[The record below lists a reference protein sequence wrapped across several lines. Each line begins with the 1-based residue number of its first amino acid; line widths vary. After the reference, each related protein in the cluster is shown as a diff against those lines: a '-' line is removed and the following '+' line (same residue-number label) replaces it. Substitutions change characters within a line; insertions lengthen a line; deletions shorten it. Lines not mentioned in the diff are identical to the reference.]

1 VAQFSKY
8 RIPKMKTKIILALL
22 GLVSSIGISQNTP
35 IKFSLL
41 RQYDNVDTLKHNPS
55 KNTYQQIK
63 YIPLSKHTSLSFGG
77 SWRFQYESFFNE
89 QFQNNP
95 NQDNL
100 WYLNR
105 IMLNA
110 HLKIKDKFEVF
121 AEVNSSFIG
130 DKDNPGPVDKDELAI
145 NQLFIKYQFNEHWG
159 IDIGREN
166 LILGSNRLVDL
177 REGPN
182 VRRSFDLTQINY
194 NSNTFS
200 AKAFFAIPVKP
211 NPYVFDNDFLEFDET
226 LTVLYTTISLNKTN
240 YLDAYVLYQ
249 KDDNVSYNNAQGNE
263 RRTSLG
269 IRYFGNYKTL
279 KFNNEAVYQFGNI
292 ENQSI
297 RAWTLSLQLENRT
310 KLGNHFYNIGVKSE
324 IISGDKNQ
332 NDGMLN
338 TFDALYPSGAYFGR
352 VARFGPSNLIDVHP
366 YINTQFKKLFIEF
379 DYDVFWRHSVND
391 GVYNAALLLQYPNTN
406 NERFIGQQVG
416 TIIGYKMSKHINLEF
431 ESNIIFP
438 GSFLKQSNQSDTLY
452 HFILTTEI
460 KF

>member
-1 VAQFSKY
+1 
-8 RIPKMKTKIILALL
+8 MKTQIIYVLL
-22 GLVSSIGISQNTP
+22 GLMSCLGFSQNTP

-41 RQYDNVDTLKHNPS
+41 RQYDNVDNLKNNHS
-55 KNTYQQIK
+55 KNTYQSFK
-63 YIPLSKHTSLSFGG
+63 YIPLSKNTTLSFGG
-77 SWRFQYESFFNE
+77 SWRFQFETFLNE

-95 NQDNL
+95 DQDNL

-105 IMLNA
+105 VMLHA
-110 HLKIKDKFEVF
+110 HLKIEDRFQLFTEL
-121 AEVNSSFIG
+121 NSSFIG
-130 DKDNPGPVDKDELAI
+130 DKNNQIPVDKDELAV
-145 NQLFIKYQFNEHWG
+145 NQLFIKYKFDDHWSIG
-159 IDIGREN
+159 IGREN

-182 VRRSFDLTQINY
+182 VRRSFDLTQVNY
-194 NSNTFS
+194 RSNNFS

-226 LTVLYTTISLNKTN
+226 FTGIYTRVSFNKTN
-240 YLDAYVLYQ
+240 HLDTYVFYQ
-249 KDDNVSYNNAQGNE
+249 KDDNVNYDNVQGNE

-269 IRYFGNYKTL
+269 FRYFGNYKTL

-297 RAWTLSLQLENRT
+297 RAWTLSIQLENRT
-310 KLGNHFYNIGVKSE
+310 KLGNQFYNIGVKSE
-324 IISGDKNQ
+324 IISGDKKQ
-332 NDGMLN
+332 NDSVLN

-366 YINTQFKKLFIEF
+366 YFNTQFKKLFIEF

-391 GVYNAALLLQYPNTN
+391 GVYNAALLLQYPNSN
-406 NERFIGQQVG
+406 NKRFIGQQIG
-416 TIIGYKMSKHINLEF
+416 TIVGYKLNKHVNFEF
-431 ESNIIFP
+431 ESNIIYP
-438 GSFLKQSNQSDTLY
+438 GAFLKQSNQSDALF
-452 HFILTTEI
+452 HFVFTTEL

>member
-1 VAQFSKY
+1 
-8 RIPKMKTKIILALL
+8 MKTQIIYMLL
-22 GLVSSIGISQNTP
+22 GLMSCLGFSQNTP

-41 RQYDNVDTLKHNPS
+41 RQYDNVDNLKNNHS
-55 KNTYQQIK
+55 KNTYQSFK
-63 YIPLSKHTSLSFGG
+63 YIPLSKNTTLSFGG
-77 SWRFQYESFFNE
+77 SWRFQFETFLNE

-95 NQDNL
+95 DQDNL

-105 IMLNA
+105 VMLHA
-110 HLKIKDKFEVF
+110 HLKIEDRFQLF
-121 AEVNSSFIG
+121 AELNSSFIG
-130 DKDNPGPVDKDELAI
+130 DKNNQIPVDKDELAV
-145 NQLFIKYQFNEHWG
+145 NQLFIKYKFDDHWSIG
-159 IDIGREN
+159 IGREN

-182 VRRSFDLTQINY
+182 VRRSFDLTQVNY
-194 NSNTFS
+194 RSNNFS

-226 LTVLYTTISLNKTN
+226 FTAIYTRVSFNKTN
-240 YLDAYVLYQ
+240 HLDTYVFYQ
-249 KDDNVSYNNAQGNE
+249 KDDNVNYDNVQGNE

-269 IRYFGNYKTL
+269 FRYFGNYKTL

-297 RAWTLSLQLENRT
+297 RAWTLSIQLENRT
-310 KLGNHFYNIGVKSE
+310 KLGNQFYNIGVKSE

-332 NDGMLN
+332 NDSVLN

-366 YINTQFKKLFIEF
+366 YFNTQFKKLFIEF

-391 GVYNAALLLQYPNTN
+391 GVYNAALLLQYPNSN
-406 NERFIGQQVG
+406 NEGFIGQQIG
-416 TIIGYKMSKHINLEF
+416 TIVGYKLNKHVNFEF
-431 ESNIIFP
+431 ESNIIYP
-438 GSFLKQSNQSDTLY
+438 GAFLKQSNQSDALF
-452 HFILTTEI
+452 HFVFTTEL